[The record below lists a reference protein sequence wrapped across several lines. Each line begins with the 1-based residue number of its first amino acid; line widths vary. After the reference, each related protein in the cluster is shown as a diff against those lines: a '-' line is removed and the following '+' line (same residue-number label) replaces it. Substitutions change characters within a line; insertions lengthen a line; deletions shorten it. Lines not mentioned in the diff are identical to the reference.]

1 MFARWKKIYDQ
12 PRQHIKKQWHY
23 FANKGPSTQSYVFSS
38 SHVWLWESDHKESWA
53 PKNWCFWTV
62 VLEKTLESPLDNKE
76 IQAVHPKGN
85 QSWMFIGRT
94 DTESEAPI
102 LGPPD
107 GTHLIWRSVASPTD
121 PLLLMQIN
129 PFCQNQILH
138 TSTCSELLPHSVWT
152 RRWRWSVLTVLV
164 SQIGVIVITR
174 VSSNILVYTPLHN
187 MTLLLFPLNRGVYF
201 STLNL
206 SWPHDLLGP
215 IKFHRRTV
223 LGFGASAFSLLKG
236 YPALSATC
244 IVHSRHLTAA
254 PSPGPVPS
262 LSQPKT

>member
-1 MFARWKKIYDQ
+1 MFAPWKKIYDQ
-12 PRQHIKKQWHY
+12 PRWHIKKQRHY

-38 SHVWLWESDHKESWA
+38 SHVWMWESDHKDSWA

-62 VLEKTLESPLDNKE
+62 VLENTLESPLDNKE

-85 QSWMFIGRT
+85 QSWIFIGRT
-94 DTESEAPI
+94 DAESEAPI
-102 LGPPD
+102 LWPSDGP
-107 GTHLIWRSVASPTD
+107 HLIWRSVASPTD
-121 PLLLMQIN
+121 PLLLMQIS

-152 RRWRWSVLTVLV
+152 RRWWWSVLTVLV
-164 SQIGVIVITR
+164 SQIGIIAITR

-187 MTLLLFPLNRGVYF
+187 MPLLLFPLNHGVYF

-206 SWPHDLLGP
+206 SCPHDLLGP

-223 LGFGASAFSLLKG
+223 LGFGASAFFLLKG

-244 IVHSRHLTAA
+244 VVHSRHLTVA